1 MGNYFNKCY
10 KCNNKDN
17 DLFENLVDT
26 FNEEHLN
33 YDINTEIFNKEIKT
47 NKQLEN
53 FNNNIIKKI
62 SNLEKNIN
70 TIEKKINYKYEE
82 DKNSNQNS
90 IYTINE
96 QINLIHKDLK
106 SLMEN
111 DKILIEKYNEIN
123 KELEIEINSNTE
135 NNNTNVLI
143 PNFD

>member
-1 MGNYFNKCY
+1 MGNLFTKCY
-10 KCNNKDN
+10 KFNDNEN
-17 DLFENLVDT
+17 DLFENLVNNLDGDLDYDT
-26 FNEEHLN
+26 N
-33 YDINTEIFNKEIKT
+33 IEIFETDIKNT
-47 NKQLEN
+47 KQLEY
-53 FNNNIIKKI
+53 FNNNIIKTI
-62 SNLEKNIN
+62 SNLQKKID

-123 KELEIEINSNTE
+123 KEIDIKTE
-135 NNNTNVLI
+135 TNNNNNNLI
-143 PNFD
+143 PNLN

>member
-135 NNNTNVLI
+135 NNNTNILI
-143 PNFD
+143 PNLD